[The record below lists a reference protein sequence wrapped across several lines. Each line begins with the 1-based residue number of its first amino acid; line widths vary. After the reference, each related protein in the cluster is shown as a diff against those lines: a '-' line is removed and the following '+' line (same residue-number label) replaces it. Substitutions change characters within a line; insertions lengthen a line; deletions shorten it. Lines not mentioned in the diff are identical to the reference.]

1 MSRDKLQQAMLLT
14 VGFAIIGALLFGA
27 YFWSAFIILNPH
39 QNVPEQQYELFD
51 LIWYVGWG
59 IFTLGYVASLARV
72 LRKKD

>member
-1 MSRDKLQQAMLLT
+1 MSRDKVQQIVLLT
-14 VGFAIIGALLFGA
+14 AGFAIMGALFFGA
-27 YFWSAFIILNPH
+27 YFGSAFVILNPH

-59 IFTLGYVASLARV
+59 IFALGYIASLARV